1 MTTGNEM
8 SRVSGAA
15 DPLTPRRADAS
26 LGDLFSEMT
35 AELSRLFHQELE
47 LAKVEMKDEARK
59 AGKGVGM
66 MSGTAVAAIF
76 ALLLLSF
83 AAAWGLAEVMP
94 TALGFVIVGVLYA
107 VGAAVLFGRGR
118 QELKE
123 VHPLPQQT
131 VETLKEDAAWARAQK
146 S

>member
-1 MTTGNEM
+1 MRCDMG
-8 SRVSGAA
+8 RVSGAA
-15 DPLTPRRADAS
+15 DPLAPPRSDAS
-26 LGDLFSEMT
+26 LGELFSAMT
-35 AELSRLFHQELE
+35 AELSHLFHQELE
-47 LAKVEMKDEARK
+47 LAKVEMKEEATK

-66 MSGTAVAAIF
+66 WSGTAVSGLL

-94 TALGFVIVGVLYA
+94 TAVGFVIVGVVYA
-107 VGAAVLFGRGR
+107 VVGAFLFVRGR
-118 QELKE
+118 QELKK
-123 VHPLPQQT
+123 VHPVPQQT